1 MNPAR
6 PAAAFIVAGAL
17 DQRTGGYIYDAAI
30 IRALR
35 SSDWPIDVLELDGEF
50 PWPDTTAEQSLEQAL
65 AGLDD
70 GRLVILD
77 ALAAGALP
85 AVVKRHAPR
94 LTIVVLVHHP
104 LADETGV
111 AEDRANELLARERR
125 LLACAAQVVTT
136 SGFTADRL
144 QELEL
149 LQTRA
154 AVVEPGVE
162 RPPVA
167 ARNPDATCRL
177 LCVATL
183 IPRKGHLVLVEALSH
198 CADLDWVCDC
208 VGDTERD
215 PAQAQ
220 AVRRAIEDAGLED
233 RIRLHGALDSAA
245 LAERYAQADVFVLPS
260 WYEGYGMVVT
270 EAIAH
275 GLPVITTTGG
285 ALAQTLPSGAGCAV
299 APGDTAALAEALQ
312 SFIGDRDARA
322 GAAEAAARARDALRS
337 WQTAGNDFAA
347 VLERVSP
354 PSRSA

>member
-1 MNPAR
+1 LNPAR
-6 PAAAFIVAGAL
+6 PTAAFIVAGAL

-35 SSDWPIDVLELDGEF
+35 NSGWQIDVLELDGEF
-50 PWPDTTAEQSLEQAL
+50 PWPDMAAEQSLERAL
-65 AGLDD
+65 AGIDD
-70 GRLVILD
+70 RRPVVID
-77 ALAAGALP
+77 ALAAGGLP
-85 AVVKRHAPR
+85 AAVERHAAR

-125 LLACAAQVVTT
+125 LLGCAAQVVTT

-144 QELEL
+144 QQLAL
-149 LQTRA
+149 LQIQA

-183 IPRKGHLVLVEALSH
+183 IPRKGHLVLVEALAR
-198 CADLDWVCDC
+198 CAGLDWVCDC

-215 PAQAQ
+215 PDQAQ
-220 AVRRAIEDAGLED
+220 AVRRAIVDAGLED
-233 RIRLHGALDSAA
+233 RVRLYGALEPDA

-285 ALAQTLPSGAGCAV
+285 ALAQTLPSGAGRAV

-337 WQTAGNDFAA
+337 WHIAGNEFAA
-347 VLERVSP
+347 VLERVSLP
-354 PSRSA
+354 PGPA